1 MGTKDISNFHIPN
14 VSQVPGSKKV
24 DLRNRLGN
32 VSGGNEAAQS
42 EFKNLL
48 NEQISNE
55 KINKAHHLDQLAQ
68 TQREH
73 GIQLS
78 THAAKRLQERNI
90 DIDSNEFFKLKDAFQ
105 KLQSK
110 GGRDSLVI
118 TDKAAYIVD
127 VPAKKVVTA
136 IDKGSIESNVF
147 TKIDSTVLV

>member
-32 VSGGNEAAQS
+32 VGGNEAAQS

-48 NEQISNE
+48 NDQISNE
-55 KINKAHHLDQLAQ
+55 KINRAHQIDQLAQ
-68 TQREH
+68 TQAEH
-73 GIQLS
+73 GIKLS

-90 DIDSNEFFKLKDAFQ
+90 HVDSNEFFKLKDAFQ

-110 GGRDSLVI
+110 GGEDSLVI

-127 VPAKKVVTA
+127 VPGKKVVTA